1 MATDKGLILVTGAT
15 GQQGGAVTRELL
27 GRKRK
32 VRVMTRKPDGDS
44 AKALARVG
52 AEVVPGDLND
62 TEALPRALQGARGR
76 LAVQNSREAGAALRG
91 PQGKHHAQ
99 LAS

>member
-15 GQQGGAVTRELL
+15 GQQGGAVTRQLL

-44 AKALARVG
+44 AKALARLG

-62 TEALPRALQGARGR
+62 TESLRRA
-76 LAVQNSREAGAALRG
+76 
-91 PQGKHHAQ
+91 H
-99 LAS
+99 